1 MTMPARALIC
11 ALLTAFAVAGSG
23 CGTSPPVRYFTLASE
38 PPLAAQTNAATQT
51 PYVIAVGPVTVPEL
65 VDRPHLVLR
74 SSPTRVEVTEQAR
87 WAAPLKSEI
96 PRVIASQLA
105 RLLPGASTATSEQR
119 AVSAPDYR
127 VHIDIQR
134 FDSAPGESATI
145 EASWSV
151 RSRDGARLDGRS
163 VTSEP
168 SGSGYDDLVAAHSRA
183 LGTLAKDIAAAIVK
197 LRGGG

>member
-1 MTMPARALIC
+1 MNTPLRALIC

-23 CGTSPPVRYFTLASE
+23 CGTSAPVRYFTLAAE
-38 PPLAAQTNAATQT
+38 PPLAADTSATTQP
-51 PYVIAVGPVTVPEL
+51 PYVIAVGPVTVPEM

-74 SSPTRVEVTEQAR
+74 SSPTRVAVTEQAR

-105 RLLPGASTATSEQR
+105 RLLPDATTATSDQR
-119 AVSAPDYR
+119 AVSTPDYR

-151 RSRDGARLDGRS
+151 RSRDGVRRDGRS
-163 VTSEP
+163 VASEQ
-168 SGSGYDDLVAAHSRA
+168 SGAGYDELVAAHSRA
-183 LGTLAKDIAAAIVK
+183 LGIVAKDIAAAILK
-197 LRGGG
+197 LRGM